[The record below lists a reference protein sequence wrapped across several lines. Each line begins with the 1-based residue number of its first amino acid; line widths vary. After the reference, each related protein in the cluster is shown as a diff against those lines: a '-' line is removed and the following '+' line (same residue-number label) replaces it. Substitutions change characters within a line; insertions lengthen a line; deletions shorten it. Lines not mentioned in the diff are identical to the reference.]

1 MQLCKRE
8 NFVGTE
14 EKSGGLG
21 CLGSGEFL
29 FGQQWI
35 TRLSGSIG
43 EAIRGRIRR
52 SYENQR

>member
-21 CLGSGEFL
+21 CLGAWAVVSFCLGNSELQGFL
-29 FGQQWI
+29 D
-35 TRLSGSIG
+35 R
-43 EAIRGRIRR
+43 
-52 SYENQR
+52 